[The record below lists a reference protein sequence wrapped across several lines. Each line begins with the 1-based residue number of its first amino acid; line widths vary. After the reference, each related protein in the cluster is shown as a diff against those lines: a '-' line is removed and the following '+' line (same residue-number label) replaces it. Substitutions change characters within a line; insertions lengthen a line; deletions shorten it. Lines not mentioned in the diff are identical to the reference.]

1 MKRADQMNRG
11 LEQIQGRALQA
22 EVGGVAC
29 VASEEPDVLNTSLKR
44 EAISP
49 GLEPSEIRYI
59 RAKQVTQMLSI
70 SRSTLYDWTNP
81 ASKRYDPSFPKST
94 RLNKSTKHGAVFWL
108 ESDVLAWLKNCAFCG
123 EV

>member
-1 MKRADQMNRG
+1 MNRG

-81 ASKRYDPSFPKST
+81 KSKRYDPNFPKSR
-94 RLNKSTKHGAVFWL
+94 RLNNSTKHGAVFWL
-108 ESDVLAWLKNCAFCG
+108 ESEVLVWLKNCECFT